1 MKGKLEGKIMKE
13 FIELKAK
20 TCIYSA
26 DDNDETK
33 KAKDK
38 KKCVTKRN
46 LKFDDYLNKV
56 NKQLQIKY
64 LNSNENF
71 LRSNI
76 IIIVKVT

>member
-26 DDNDETK
+26 DDNDETN

-38 KKCVTKRN
+38 KN
-46 LKFDDYLNKV
+46 M
-56 NKQLQIKY
+56 
-64 LNSNENF
+64 
-71 LRSNI
+71 
-76 IIIVKVT
+76 

>member
-26 DDNDETK
+26 DDKDETK

-38 KKCVTKRN
+38 KHV
-46 LKFDDYLNKV
+46 
-56 NKQLQIKY
+56 
-64 LNSNENF
+64 
-71 LRSNI
+71 
-76 IIIVKVT
+76 